1 MTFGKNYSLIYDLLY
16 KDKDYKKEANTAL
29 RAVKKFK
36 NKFRDLLEIG
46 CGSGNFT
53 KILAK
58 KGYLV
63 TAIDPSSQMI
73 KIAKKKVKSKKIKFL
88 NIKSTKFKTKKKFD
102 LAISLFH
109 VFSYHTKK
117 KEINLFFKNLS
128 NSLNHK
134 GILIFDFWFKPAVL
148 SIKPEKKIKIVE
160 NRKYKIIRRV
170 TPQWN
175 KKSDIVIS
183 NYHVQL
189 INKKNKKKTIF
200 KEKHKTRFFSLHDVK
215 QKLQEFGFKYKFSFD
230 ILSNMPVSR
239 KTWGATV
246 IAVKQN

>member
-1 MTFGKNYSLIYDLLY
+1 MAFGKNYSLIYDLLY
-16 KDKDYKKEANTAL
+16 KDKDYKKEANIVLGT
-29 RAVKKFK
+29 VKKFK
-36 NKFRDLLEIG
+36 NNFRDLLEIG

-73 KIAKKKVKSKKIKFL
+73 KIAKKKIKSKKIKFL

-128 NSLNHK
+128 NSLKHK
-134 GILIFDFWFKPAVL
+134 GILVFDFWFKPAVL

-160 NRKYKIIRRV
+160 NSKYKIIRRV

-175 KKSDIVIS
+175 KKSNIVIS

-189 INKKNKKKTIF
+189 INKKNKKKIIF
-200 KEKHKTRFFSLHDVK
+200 KEKHKTRFFSLNDVK
-215 QKLQEFGFKYKFSFD
+215 QKLQEFGFRYKFSFD
-230 ILSNMPVSR
+230 ILSNKPIRR